1 MGVAVAQELLQEAVV
16 WAGLVRGLSVRVL
29 AARQPKQQQ
38 GAGCLLW
45 PLARLRGAVEP
56 CWWALLGC
64 SGRPNR
70 RRLAPVAPSALLAVR
85 QQLQSLQL

>member
-1 MGVAVAQELLQEAVV
+1 MVVTVERELLQEAVA
-16 WAGLVRGLSVRVL
+16 WADLVPALQVQAL
-29 AARQPKQQQ
+29 AGRQPKQQQ

-45 PLARLRGAVEP
+45 PLARLPGAVEP
-56 CWWALLGC
+56 CWWALPGC

-70 RRLAPVAPSALLAVR
+70 RRPAAEAPSALLAVR

>member
-16 WAGLVRGLSVRVL
+16 WADLVPALQVQAL
-29 AARQPKQQQ
+29 AGRQPKQQQ

-45 PLARLRGAVEP
+45 PLARLPGAVEP
-56 CWWALLGC
+56 CWRALLGC